1 MDIDALV
8 ETHFKK
14 NRDIFGFEAI
24 TELIEEVM
32 ESMEGMQGAVKLL
45 QEVGGT
51 PTSES
56 FDGDAIPEITI

>member
-24 TELIEEVM
+24 TD
-32 ESMEGMQGAVKLL
+32 GRNA
-45 QEVGGT
+45 GGC
-51 PTSES
+51 
-56 FDGDAIPEITI
+56 